1 MTQPNE
7 TSAVFTDPNL
17 NNYQDLVN
25 RVAALE
31 EALLNH
37 TGDTLGS
44 SGAFAPHPI
53 QIIDTAEFG
62 GGAMRLD
69 ADGIKLHASTSRALI
84 YFLSDLSQLVGTFPN
99 GVISGRSGINAG
111 NATGVVTVAAA
122 ADNTHAASLAVTSAP
137 NVQSNA
143 GLQAVY
149 GTEIVNIEAIADGVE
164 PTILL
169 QGAPVYLPVYAG
181 DPSTVLADG
190 MIWYDSTNNRFR
202 VRAAGATR
210 TVTIA

>member
-53 QIIDTAEFG
+53 QIIDSAEFG
-62 GGAMRLD
+62 GGTARLD
-69 ADGIKLHASTSRALI
+69 TNGMQMLLNAYGAVIPTLTWNTPLRVNPTGTAPGAITELYGRVDATNTYMFMGAISPNGNGLGYIQAVGSNTQSYVQIGVPLLCWSTTADPASPTDGMSWYR
-84 YFLSDLSQLVGTFPN
+84 SDL
-99 GVISGRSGINAG
+99 NAFRFRAG
-111 NATGVVTVAAA
+111 G
-122 ADNTHAASLAVTSAP
+122 VTS
-137 NVQSNA
+137 S
-143 GLQAVY
+143 L
-149 GTEIVNIEAIADGVE
+149 T
-164 PTILL
+164 
-169 QGAPVYLPVYAG
+169 LP
-181 DPSTVLADG
+181 
-190 MIWYDSTNNRFR
+190 
-202 VRAAGATR
+202 
-210 TVTIA
+210 